1 MVSGYKEGEKTMHQR
16 ITGELFK
23 DMIFSAA
30 ALIEKNKKGLN
41 SLNVFP
47 VPDGDTGTNMS
58 LTMLSAVKEVKAAD
72 ASKICNIGD
81 ALSLGALKGARGN
94 SGVILSQLFR
104 GFAKSLA
111 GLDCASAGDFAKA
124 MQEGVEAAY
133 KAVMK
138 PKEGTILTIA
148 KDMAKTATRSANKGV
163 NILKLMD
170 GVLEQGALTL
180 KKTPEMLPVLK
191 EAGVVDA
198 GGKGL
203 LVIYRGFKMALDGEA
218 ITDNISFDEEIAANF
233 SEPAAAEEI
242 EFAYCTE
249 FFIKNI
255 YEFVNQEDIDR
266 YRDKLTRIGDCV
278 LVVGDLQLIKTHV
291 HTNVPGKALQ
301 FALRFGELSKIKI
314 DNMREQHNELED
326 SVKKEKKDMAV
337 VTVASGEGIV
347 NIFREFMVDEIV
359 EGGQTMNPSTETIK
373 KAIEHAPSDNV
384 FVFPNNKNIILAAE
398 QAATFSSKNVHVI
411 PSMSFPQGITG
422 VLAYNPDLDF
432 EENTQRIKKA
442 ITTVKTGQV
451 TSAVRESNLSGQKI
465 KKGELIG
472 IEDGEITC
480 HSGDIFTTCE
490 KLLEG
495 MVTDED
501 SVITIFY
508 GEDVNEE
515 LAKKVAQTAQEKYD
529 NYDVELQ
536 FGGQPVYQF
545 IFAVE

>member
-1 MVSGYKEGEKTMHQR
+1 MHQG

-30 ALIEKNKKGLN
+30 ALLEKNKKNLN

-58 LTMLSAVKEVKAAD
+58 LTMMSAVKEVKSAD
-72 ASKICNIGD
+72 ASKICNIAD

-111 GLDCASAGDFAKA
+111 GLDHAYAGEFAQA
-124 MQEGVEAAY
+124 MQEGVDAAY

-138 PKEGTILTIA
+138 PKEGTVLTVA
-148 KDMAKTATRSANKGV
+148 KDMAKTAARHANKGD
-163 NILKLMD
+163 NIFVVMD
-170 GVLEQGALTL
+170 AVLEQGAMTL

-203 LVIYRGFKMALDGEA
+203 LVIYRGFKMALDGEV

-233 SEPAAAEEI
+233 SDVPGAEDI

-255 YEFVNQEDIDR
+255 SESVTQDDIDH
-266 YRDKLTRIGDCV
+266 YREKLMRIGDCV

-314 DNMREQHNELED
+314 DNMREQHTELED
-326 SVKKEKKDMAV
+326 TKIKKEQKEMAV
-337 VTVASGEGIV
+337 VTIAAGEGIV
-347 NIFREFMVDEIV
+347 NIFKEFLVDEIV
-359 EGGQTMNPSTETIK
+359 QGGQTMNPSAETIK
-373 KAIEHAPSDNV
+373 KAIDSAPSNNV
-384 FVFPNNKNIILAAE
+384 FVLPNNKNIILAAE
-398 QAATFSSKNVHVI
+398 QAASISDKNVHVI
-411 PSMSFPQGITG
+411 PSLSFPQGITG

-432 EENTQRIKKA
+432 EENTHRMESA
-442 ITTVKTGQV
+442 IATVKTGQI
-451 TSAVRESNLSGQKI
+451 TSAVRESKMNGHSI

-472 IEDGEITC
+472 IQDGEITC
-480 HSGDIFTTCE
+480 HSGDIFVTCE

-495 MVTDED
+495 MVSDED

-508 GEDVNEE
+508 GADVNEE
-515 LAKKVAQTAQEKYD
+515 LAQKVADMVEEKFDDYD
-529 NYDVELQ
+529 IELQ